1 MIGKI
6 RIMYGKSIYLS
17 GNHYKIVDMNVS
29 VASPAFSKRKT
40 ALASDERKYKH
51 GTNLT
56 DAKNAAI

>member
-1 MIGKI
+1 
-6 RIMYGKSIYLS
+6 MYGKSIYLS

-40 ALASDERKYKH
+40 ALTSDERKYKH